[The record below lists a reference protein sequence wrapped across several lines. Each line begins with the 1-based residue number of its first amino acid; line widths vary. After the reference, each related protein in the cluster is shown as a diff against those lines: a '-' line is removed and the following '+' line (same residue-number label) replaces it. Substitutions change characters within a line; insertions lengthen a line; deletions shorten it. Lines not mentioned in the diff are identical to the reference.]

1 MILNLFRQ
9 YNMLKLFKAFY
20 KFFNNMTIK
29 VSYLNS
35 KDNVFGN
42 VLQLHNTK
50 TNDNLYVYINEN
62 QIFVN
67 DQPLTTYN
75 EPNINQ
81 ICS

>member
-1 MILNLFRQ
+1 
-9 YNMLKLFKAFY
+9 
-20 KFFNNMTIK
+20 MTIK

-50 TNDNLYVYINEN
+50 TNDSLYVYINEN

-67 DQPLTTYN
+67 GQPLTTYN